1 MELRHTAEFSSPH
14 QKSVRTFLRSFF
26 SAVLATVAVRC
37 AGTFAQAQT
46 VTTIYNFGDNGTSG
60 ATPWYVTLV
69 QGTDGN
75 LYGTTYKGG
84 KDSKAPPDRRR
95 SSTAS
100 RPAPTAPILLRNHPE
115 AVALRHD
122 Q

>member
-1 MELRHTAEFSSPH
+1 MELRHTAEFSGSH

-26 SAVLATVAVRC
+26 RATVLATAAVRC
-37 AGTFAQAQT
+37 ARTFAQAQT
-46 VTTIYNFGDNGTSG
+46 VTTINNFGDNGTSG

-69 QGTDGN
+69 QGADGK
-75 LYGTTYKGG
+75 LYGTTYNGG

-100 RPAPTAPILLRNHPE
+100 RPAPTAPPPIRLK
-115 AVALRHD
+115 
-122 Q
+122 